1 MAFHTPSLT
10 AAALALLLCASAQA
24 QNGAA
29 EAGAA
34 APAPAPAEAQGAT
47 PPPALS
53 RDAQLTYQ
61 SARDKLLQ
69 IRTLRRK
76 TNTQSSVGSG
86 FYVSSNGL
94 IVTNFHVASQ
104 LALEPDRHRGVAV
117 SVEGKEIEIE
127 LLAFDLKN
135 DLAVLRPKKPIE
147 IQAALALRPAAQTLA
162 RGERIYSL
170 GNPLDIGFAVTE
182 GTYNGLVQRSFYP
195 RIFFGGALNPGM
207 SGGPALDSAGRVL
220 GVNVAKRGD
229 AELVSFLIPVEFV
242 AALLERAKTAQPVTA
257 AADAEVARQLHE
269 HQALLFQRFTALP
282 FHFEVYGGYRVPVP
296 DESLARCWGS
306 GRDRNSKSKLDF
318 EHSDC
323 RVDSQVFAGDFN
335 TGDISM
341 RYEAYDGTRLHPLQ
355 FAYIY
360 SKSFA
365 NEHFLLRGQRQKTA
379 AECNERFINTGGM
392 NLRAVI
398 CLSAYRKLEGL
409 YDLSL
414 MAATLNQP
422 QRGVQA
428 RLDAKGLS
436 FDNAMALSQRYLD
449 GFSWQ
454 AKP

>member
-1 MAFHTPSLT
+1 MAFHTPHLM
-10 AAALALLLCASAQA
+10 AAALAMLLTASALA
-24 QNGAA
+24 QTGNAPAGAA
-29 EAGAA
+29 EPAA
-34 APAPAPAEAQGAT
+34 AL
-47 PPPALS
+47 PPVS

-61 SARDKLLQ
+61 GARDKLLQ

-86 FYVSSNGL
+86 FFVSGDGL

-135 DLAVLRPKKPIE
+135 DLAVLRPKKPITT
-147 IQAALALRPAAQTLA
+147 QAALALRPAAQPLS

-207 SGGPALDSAGRVL
+207 SGGPALDNAGRVL

-242 AALLERAKTAQPVTA
+242 AALLERAQKTKLPITV
-257 AADAEVARQLHE
+257 AADAEVARQLSE
-269 HQALLFQRFTALP
+269 HQALLFKRFASLP
-282 FHFEVYGGYRVPVP
+282 FRFETYGGYRVPVP
-296 DESLARCWGS
+296 DETLARCWGN

-318 EHSDC
+318 ERSDC
-323 RVDSQVFAGDFN
+323 YIDSQVFAGDFN
-335 TGDISM
+335 TGDITM
-341 RYEAYDGTRLHPLQ
+341 RYEAYDGSRLHPLQ
-355 FAYIY
+355 FAHVY

-365 NEHFLLRGQRQKTA
+365 NEQFLVRGQRQKTA

-392 NLRAVI
+392 NLRAVV

-414 MAATLNQP
+414 MVATLNQP

>member
-1 MAFHTPSLT
+1 MVFSTRILL
-10 AAALALLLCASAQA
+10 AATLCLLLAASLPAQTNPAA
-24 QNGAA
+24 QPPPANAQS
-29 EAGAA
+29 
-34 APAPAPAEAQGAT
+34 APPA
-47 PPPALS
+47 PALS

-61 SARDKLLQ
+61 NARDKLLQ

-86 FYVSSNGL
+86 FFVSGDGL

-117 SVEGKEIEIE
+117 SDEGKEIEIE

-135 DLAVLRPKKPIE
+135 DLAVLRPKKPIAV
-147 IQAALALRPAAQTLA
+147 QAALTLRPAAQALS

-207 SGGPALDSAGRVL
+207 SGGPALDNAGRVL

-242 AALLERAKTAQPVTA
+242 AALLERAQKTTQPITT
-257 AADAEVARQLHE
+257 AADAEVARQLRE

-282 FHFEVYGGYRVPVP
+282 FRFEAYGGYRVPVP
-296 DESLARCWGS
+296 DETLARCWGN

-318 EHSDC
+318 ERSDC
-323 RVDSQVFAGDFN
+323 HIDSQVFAGDFN
-335 TGDISM
+335 TGDITM

-355 FAYIY
+355 FARVY
-360 SKSFA
+360 SQSFA
-365 NEHFLLRGQRQKTA
+365 NEHFLVRGQRQKTA
-379 AECNERFINTGGM
+379 AECNERFINIGGM
-392 NLRAVI
+392 SMRAVI

-414 MAATLNQP
+414 LVATLNLP

-454 AKP
+454 AKQ